1 MKCRLTEKK
10 NMTVMLIIGII
21 LAVGGAIAAYLLPE
35 EQHMLTRVAG
45 MATGAGTS
53 LAVMAAA
60 VLIRCAVIGEE
71 RAKDGEL
78 AMNDERGL
86 TVAYKAQN
94 VAGIAAMLGVVL
106 LMIVAV
112 LRGDGLYMQLG
123 CAVCIAIAL
132 IKLIAYF
139 IYNRRM

>member
-10 NMTVMLIIGII
+10 NMMVMLIIGIV
-21 LAVGGAIAAYLLPE
+21 LAVGGAITAYLLPE

-60 VLIRCAVIGEE
+60 VLIRRAVIGEE
-71 RAKDGEL
+71 RARDSEL

-94 VAGIAAMLGVVL
+94 AAAIAAVLGVVL
-106 LMIVAV
+106 LVIVAV

-123 CAVCIAIAL
+123 CAICIAIAL
-132 IKLIAYF
+132 IKLVAYS

>member
-10 NMTVMLIIGII
+10 NMMVMLIIGIV

-60 VLIRCAVIGEE
+60 VLIRRAVIGEE
-71 RAKDGEL
+71 RARDSEL

-94 VAGIAAMLGVVL
+94 AAAIAAVLGVVL
-106 LMIVAV
+106 LVIVAV

-123 CAVCIAIAL
+123 CAICIAIAL
-132 IKLIAYF
+132 IKLVAYS

>member
-60 VLIRCAVIGEE
+60 VLIRRAVIGEE
-71 RAKDGEL
+71 RARDSEL

-94 VAGIAAMLGVVL
+94 AAAIAAVLGVVL
-106 LMIVAV
+106 LVIVAV

-123 CAVCIAIAL
+123 CAICIAIAL
-132 IKLIAYF
+132 IKLVAYS

>member
-60 VLIRCAVIGEE
+60 VLIRRAVIGEE